1 MSNTLEITGTQQVL
15 VTETAVNVVELVVP
29 ELAAVVEVTTAGPQG
44 PIGATGAA
52 GATTLAALT
61 DVNTANKV
69 DKSVLFY
76 DVASSKWVGGD
87 ANTAVTLTDGGSF

>member
-1 MSNTLEITGTQQVL
+1 MANTVEVTSTGQVL
-15 VTETAVNVVELVVP
+15 VTQISEQVIEIQAPTTPLT
-29 ELAAVVEVTTAGPQG
+29 VEVVTAGPQG